1 MGLACQIIKK
11 NSKIDKVEAP
21 NGERSILF
29 ENAKRILGDEKRALE
44 VWAKAYTPEFL
55 SYYGNWMYPVR
66 GEVFNT
72 DLNGE
77 PILDDVLAYMERQS
91 YEVGILTK
99 NDVRDV
105 RSALASTGLND
116 VNALRDVIVGN
127 FNLGGDIVVNR
138 QNMIQSGLY
147 TEEEISRI
155 ESDQDARNRMMYTM
169 RKIISYVNS
178 YYNKDKDAHFFSGS
192 AKSGPVVV
200 RKGVFDQ
207 LGKQQTYN
215 SAELYEALKNEVGGV
230 EDRQEFESR
239 MENLRSSYP
248 ELVER
253 FLSDKE
259 FAEDLYDEFRSMS
272 SIPVM
277 EVENGQVVPG
287 KNRRQKLIERFF
299 HYNSSKVQEL
309 RTAVSDF
316 LGRDPAESE
325 AETVKKLRAIEEA
338 ATFFGIDIIG
348 LSDAYSK
355 TGTVSPEI
363 ENVVLDLDI
372 FVSRE
377 GDVNYIPTLSSS
389 IDKVLGDST
398 PRYVQTLPPSMRD
411 LSIVHVDTDLSD
423 REMFENHSLLKV
435 GAGLYQQVNRDT
447 NIGAL
452 YDAASV
458 LAKSNSSYFPAS
470 IYPASCFKNGVL
482 DSGRIKQTDVSDIKN
497 GIQSYVRSETDS
509 QNTEEMVMTRIAF
522 KLPAKVAMEK
532 VDTAREYDRYM
543 NKPADDMGSASVYD
557 LYRGYLSNK
566 LHGTELYNNVYK
578 YLDFSGRDWVR
589 AISADPE
596 ILRSIELG
604 VDGKLRSN
612 LFDLSMVSSDPTMFN
627 LFYLDKSNPIYAGD
641 DFKHYL
647 YTRNPGLLRET
658 RAESK
663 QRGEALVLNNTYD
676 EYLKSDGEVLTKV
689 GETQDGG
696 VYAKIEGSEADV
708 KYRTKQQSWGQEIS
722 REENGKVGIRQDFN
736 ISDEEKN
743 KLGRLEC

>member
-11 NSKIDKVEAP
+11 NNKIEKVEAP
-21 NGERSILF
+21 NGEQSILF
-29 ENAKRILGDEKRALE
+29 ENAKKVLGNEKQALE

-55 SYYGNWMYPVR
+55 SYYGYWINPVR

-91 YEVGILTK
+91 YVVGTLTK
-99 NDVRDV
+99 DDVKDIK
-105 RSALASTGLND
+105 SALASSGLSD

-127 FNLGGDIVVNR
+127 FNSGGDIVVNR
-138 QNMIQSGLY
+138 QNMISSGLY
-147 TEEEISRI
+147 NEEEISRI
-155 ESDQDARNRMMYTM
+155 EGDVDARNRMILAM
-169 RKIISYVNS
+169 RKIINYVNS
-178 YYNKDKDAHFFSGS
+178 YYNKDKDAHFFSDS
-192 AKSGPVVV
+192 TQSGLVVV
-200 RKGVFDQ
+200 KKGVFDQ

-230 EDRQEFESR
+230 EDRQEFENR
-239 MENLRSSYP
+239 MEGLRSSYP

-253 FLSDKE
+253 FLNDKR
-259 FAEDLYDEFRSMS
+259 FAEDLYDEFRSMT
-272 SIPVM
+272 SIPVV
-277 EVENGQVVPG
+277 EVENGQVIPG
-287 KNRRQKLIERFF
+287 RSKRQKLIERFF
-299 HYNSSKVQEL
+299 HYNPSKVRAL
-309 RTAVSDF
+309 RSAISDF
-316 LGRDPAESE
+316 LGRDRAESE
-325 AETVKKLRAIEEA
+325 SDTAKKLKAIEEE
-338 ATFFGIDIIG
+338 ATLFGIDIIG
-348 LSDAYSK
+348 LSDSYSK
-355 TGTVSPEI
+355 TGIVSPEI
-363 ENVVLDLDI
+363 ENMILDLDI

-377 GDVNYIPTLSSS
+377 GDVDYIPTLAST
-389 IDKVLGDST
+389 IDQVLGDST
-398 PRYVQTLPPSMRD
+398 PRYVQNIPPSMRG
-411 LSIVHVDTDLSD
+411 LSIVHADTNLSD

-435 GAGLYQQVNRDT
+435 GPGLYQQVSRDSDI
-447 NIGAL
+447 NAL
-452 YDAASV
+452 YNAASV
-458 LAKSNSSYFPAS
+458 LAKSDPSYFPAA

-482 DSGRIKQTDVSDIKN
+482 DRGKIGRTDVSNIRDSIR
-497 GIQSYVRSETDS
+497 SYISSVSDT

-522 KLPAKVAMEK
+522 KLPAKIASEK
-532 VDTAREYDRYM
+532 TDIQREYDRYM
-543 NKPADDMGSASVYD
+543 NKPGNDMGEASAYD
-557 LYRGYLSNK
+557 LYQGYLSNK
-566 LHGTELYNNVYK
+566 LHNTELYNNVYK
-578 YLDFSGRDWVR
+578 YLDFSGRNWVG

-604 VDGKLRSN
+604 ADGKLRSN
-612 LFDLSMVSSDPTMFN
+612 LFDLSMVSSDPTVFN

-647 YTRNPGLLRET
+647 YTRNPGLLLET

-663 QRGEALVLNNTYD
+663 QRGEALVFNNTYD

-708 KYRTKQQSWGQEIS
+708 KYQTKQRSWGQEIS
-722 REENGKVGIRQDFN
+722 REESEKVGIKQDFN